1 MARSGSGTKYK
12 QRHIPVIS
20 ILCEPKAMLNVRG
33 DPLRE
38 AALIQVPGQ
47 AEFVASRVVI
57 AHMQFNF
64 SEWPINNAS
73 I

>member
-1 MARSGSGTKYK
+1 MF
-12 QRHIPVIS
+12 
-20 ILCEPKAMLNVRG
+20 NVRG

-64 SEWPINNAS
+64 SEWSINNAS